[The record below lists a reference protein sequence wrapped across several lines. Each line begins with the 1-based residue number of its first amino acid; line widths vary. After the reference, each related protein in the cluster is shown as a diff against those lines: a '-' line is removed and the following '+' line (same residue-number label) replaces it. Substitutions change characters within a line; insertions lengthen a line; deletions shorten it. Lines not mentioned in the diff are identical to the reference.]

1 MELFVACQSYVFVSK
16 KTRTFTFTA
25 KVIKFIAWSNFAG
38 LAEFALFCRITFWF
52 PVELFGEYLTNFL
65 HRHKA

>member
-25 KVIKFIAWSNFAG
+25 KVITFIAWSNFAG
-38 LAEFALFCRITFWF
+38 LAEFALFCHITFWF
-52 PVELFGEYLTNFL
+52 TVVLFGENPTNFL